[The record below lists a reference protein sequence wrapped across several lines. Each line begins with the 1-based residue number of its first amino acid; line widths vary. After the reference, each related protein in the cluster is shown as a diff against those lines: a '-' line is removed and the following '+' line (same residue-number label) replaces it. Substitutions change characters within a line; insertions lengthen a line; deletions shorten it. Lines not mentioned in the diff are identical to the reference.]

1 MQSLRGKNP
10 KNQPRSML
18 GLVLLLCVLLSPV
31 LAAGED
37 PVARWYGEQRIT
49 EMPFFRPELLSTGKL
64 PYTTV
69 RDLWRQSQA
78 KPNERPPT
86 SEWQI
91 PVSTLYASQETARR
105 IRRAWQRLEERYY
118 WYTMS
123 RLALPNPIPCLV
135 SSDQLKP
142 GLPEVR
148 VSLLDEFLPP
158 GHKPGVD
165 RVPVAAAG
173 ETRLDSYTYYWLQ
186 FASVNPS
193 DFCDG
198 LYQSVLDLI
207 PAFYPTTCVRIPL
220 LGDKC
225 VGPTYLDG
233 LGNARIQSGIE
244 RLAKV
249 FIPDYERDI
258 LEALAPR
265 VNGGPL
271 NQDYFNPTLW
281 SGALLGGGTVLTPVI
296 EVGPNAITNA
306 GKSLQEIVDLIN
318 SAQFSDDKLNAA
330 RWPYFYR
337 GVSEAAR
344 RISLVLP
351 NLPSVP
357 ATDTALAAL
366 NEGEYRNPSVRG
378 IWPLEEIKRRFPPS
392 TYQLQESL
400 GYTSYFQAFGRM
412 EATVLP
418 DPNARWGNGEYPGIA
433 FMRSLH
439 FWDVPII
446 FGLCPNTNFVCEVK
460 TPRPYMVPPYIL
472 PYAGPR
478 YLWDWVSIPEGYPI
492 PRVEGL
498 PTSPLPVQR

>member
-1 MQSLRGKNP
+1 MQILGGKPP
-10 KNQPRSML
+10 KDQPRL
-18 GLVLLLCVLLSPV
+18 ALRLVLLLCILLSPI
-31 LAAGED
+31 LAAEED
-37 PVARWYGEQRIT
+37 PVAKWYREQRVSDL
-49 EMPFFRPELLSTGKL
+49 PFFRPELLAAGKL

-78 KPNERPPT
+78 KPGERPPT

-91 PVSTLYASQETARR
+91 PVSSLYGSQETARR

-135 SSDQLKP
+135 SSDQLNP
-142 GLPEVR
+142 SLPEVK

-158 GHKPGVD
+158 NHKPGVNK
-165 RVPVAAAG
+165 VPVAAAG
-173 ETRLDSYTYYWLQ
+173 ETRLDRYTYYWLQ
-186 FASVNPS
+186 FASAKPS

-198 LYQSVLDLI
+198 LYQSPLDLI
-207 PAFYPTTCVRIPL
+207 PAFYPTSCLRIPL
-220 LGDKC
+220 LGDQC
-225 VGPTYLDG
+225 IGPIYLDG
-233 LGNARIQSGIE
+233 LGNPRIQSGIE
-244 RLAKV
+244 RLGKV

-258 LEALAPR
+258 LEAVMPR
-265 VNGGPL
+265 VGGGLQDP
-271 NQDYFNPTLW
+271 DYFNPTLW
-281 SGALLGGGTVLTPVI
+281 SGVLLGGGAALTPVVRI
-296 EVGPNAITNA
+296 GSDAVTRA
-306 GKSLQEIVDLIN
+306 GDDLKQVVDLIN
-318 SAQFSDDKLNAA
+318 SARFDDDKLNAA

-357 ATDTALAAL
+357 AADTALAAL
-366 NEGEYRNPSVRG
+366 NGAEYRNPSVRG

-392 TYQLQESL
+392 SYQLQESL
-400 GYTSYFQAFGRM
+400 GYTSYFQAFGRL

-418 DPNARWGNGEYPGIA
+418 DPNARWGSGEYSSTA

-439 FWDVPII
+439 FWDVPIVY
-446 FGLCPNTNFVCEVK
+446 GLCPDTGFICEVK
-460 TPRPYMVPPYIL
+460 IPRPYMVPPYIL

-498 PTSPLPVQR
+498 PTALPVQR